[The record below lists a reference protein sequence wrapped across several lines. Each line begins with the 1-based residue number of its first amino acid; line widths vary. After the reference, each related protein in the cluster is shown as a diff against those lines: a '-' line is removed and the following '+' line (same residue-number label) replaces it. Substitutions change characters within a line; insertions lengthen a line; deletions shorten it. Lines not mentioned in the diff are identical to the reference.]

1 MIKLITQYGEFNGVG
16 DDSIVL
22 TRAANNL
29 TDLQS
34 RQGDF
39 TEVFE
44 LLPTH
49 NNLTILESANEPTS
63 TSNRPYQN
71 IQGLIETDGEQIEGL
86 YQVLSIGER
95 IRIRFLSGNADFWQI
110 TSNKKLRDLNLSD
123 LNHQWLI
130 NNIVNSLTATDGYK
144 YTANDYGGSYPANDT
159 ITAQRMLPSVF
170 VHTIIDRIVQEA
182 DYTKTGTVFNESEY
196 LSLLQ
201 DLCSEN
207 LVGILPVDG
216 EANRTTNI
224 NQLALGSYLIGGI
237 IRVYLLQFD
246 NIVSGGFSSS
256 VTIPQ
261 GTFTVTA
268 YDIITPTYYNIRLK
282 LIINFSSFAPQGGF
296 VDYGIRLMRTGVIG
310 TQVVQFIQFNPLPN
324 LGLNIYDIDIDF
336 PDLLFVGE
344 RIYFELVV
352 PEFSVFQIFANSEF
366 IVSPVQDAEIQY
378 GGDWDIAANLPD
390 VTQAEYFKQV
400 GLLFGWQLETDI
412 FNKEIKAYK
421 FDDLKNTQA
430 IDLTDRIDYT
440 EKPTVEFEFGNY
452 AQINDMV
459 YKDAEGVEKPT
470 GTDFVF
476 NIQNEKLP
484 SRATV
489 IQSIWGATESRT
501 TGFLGFPTS
510 RIRKFD
516 TDIKPIHRILIDRQI
531 TAALT
536 ITDGNINPDANI
548 TSISTPYFLDLTES
562 FNLGWAFLAASY
574 YGLQIETLQKMK
586 FVKMLMYLTPYRFKT
601 LRFDQ
606 PIYADGSTYYLN
618 EVSQFNLT
626 KKESTFVELIKLPI

>member
-71 IQGLIETDGEQIEGL
+71 IQGIIETDGEQIEGL
-86 YQVLSIGER
+86 FQVLSIGEK
-95 IRIRFLSGNADFWQI
+95 IRLRFLSGNADFWQI

-159 ITAQRMLPSVF
+159 ITAQRMLPAVF
-170 VHTIIDRIVQEA
+170 AHTIIDRIVQEA

-201 DLCSEN
+201 DLCSDR
-207 LVGILPVDG
+207 LVGLLPVDG
-216 EANRTTNI
+216 EAITTTNI
-224 NQLALGSYLIGGI
+224 NNTFLSSFAIGQQT
-237 IRVYLLQFD
+237 VYFMFY
-246 NIVSGGFSSS
+246 NSIVSGTFQPN
-256 VTIPQ
+256 VTTPQ
-261 GTFTVTA
+261 GTFVTIA
-268 YDIITPTYYNIRLK
+268 YQVGTPQYYNLKARLF
-282 LIINFSSFAPQGGF
+282 LNITAFNPIGGF
-296 VDYGIRLMRTGVIG
+296 PGVVAGFMRAELIGNLAIGFFDFDDVNQAGVYTLDFNVDNV
-310 TQVVQFIQFNPLPN
+310 
-324 LGLNIYDIDIDF
+324 
-336 PDLLFVGE
+336 LLFAGE
-344 RIYFELVV
+344 RIYI
-352 PEFSVFQIFANSEF
+352 QIGVNQNTAFTILPNSQF

-536 ITDGNINPDANI
+536 ITDGMNPDANI
-548 TSISTPYFLDLTES
+548 TSISAPYFLDLTQS